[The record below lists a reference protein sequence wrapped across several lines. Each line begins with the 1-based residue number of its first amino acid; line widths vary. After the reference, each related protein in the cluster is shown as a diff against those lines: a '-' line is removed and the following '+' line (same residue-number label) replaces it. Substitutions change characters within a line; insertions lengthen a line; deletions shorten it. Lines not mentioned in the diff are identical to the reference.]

1 MLKKIWNDMV
11 GGTGVEYAVIAMV
24 ISIAAIGGYVSLG
37 NEVTSNWDTVN
48 QEVTNANKGN
58 K

>member
-1 MLKKIWNDMV
+1 MLKNIWKDLT

-37 NEVTSNWDTVN
+37 NEVTSNWETVN
-48 QEVTNANKGN
+48 QEVTNANKAN